1 MKTTRIPFL
10 ACILAVTLLAGC
22 TAKEVASVESIPQT
36 TAAAVTEATIPATTV
51 PEASEISTRLAETE
65 AEHARL
71 QDRLML
77 DSSLTQ
83 ADMNELAGQEYT
95 LWDTLL
101 NDLWAELTHTLPKA
115 QMQQLLEEERAW
127 IRWKEN
133 SIAMAANYYDGGSL
147 SVLAA
152 NFRAATVTRDRVYE
166 LAQILTTRQY
176 PSPVDLYSQVF
187 LPLTA
192 QGQQLSY
199 ENLLLFLEFRG
210 LSPQEEE
217 GTFLITA
224 PSCPGE
230 SVFGILS
237 NESEVLTVPKLGYST
252 GTDTSQRSVRVDFY
266 TESADRFIEAYGWDD
281 GTPVATVQEM
291 TEYLKDPA

>member
-1 MKTTRIPFL
+1 MKKIYFL
-10 ACILAVTLLAGC
+10 FLFCILLAGLLAGC
-22 TAKEVASVESIPQT
+22 GSRELASVESIPQT
-36 TAAAVTEATIPATTV
+36 TAATMTETTLPVVTV
-51 PEASEISTRLAETE
+51 PETPDISTQLTNAEAAYAALQGRLF
-65 AEHARL
+65 
-71 QDRLML
+71 L

-101 NDLWAELTHTLPKA
+101 NDLWAELTHTLPES
-115 QMQQLLEEERAW
+115 QMQQLLEEERSW

-147 SVLAA
+147 SILAS
-152 NFRAATVTRDRVYE
+152 NFRAATLTRDRVYE

-176 PSPVDLYSQVF
+176 PSPIDLYGQVF

-192 QGQQLSY
+192 QNQLLSY
-199 ENLLLFLEFRG
+199 ENLLLFLDFRG
-210 LSPQEEE
+210 LTLLEDE
-217 GTFLITA
+217 GTFQITA

-237 NESEVLTVPKLGYST
+237 NEFGILTIPKLGYCVGNET
-252 GTDTSQRSVRVDFY
+252 AQRSVRVDFY
-266 TESADRFIEAYGWDD
+266 TESTDRFIEAFSWDD
-281 GTPVATVQEM
+281 GTPVSTVQEM
-291 TEYLKDPA
+291 TDYLQTSP